1 MTQMEDI
8 LKALNNEENEQ
19 ILNKTSEQIHI
30 EKYNIINELSITESQ
45 TNELLNKLNDY
56 MYIDEIPDIKYGSF
70 VRWINL
76 ENNDNIKLTNGGVVC
91 DVDICNNGVI
101 IKCKNFRHQIFTFL
115 LSKSLIFRKLSNQEK
130 VLLSVSDYLS
140 K

>member
-1 MTQMEDI
+1 MEDI
-8 LKALNNEENEQ
+8 LKALDNEENEQ
-19 ILNKTSEQIHI
+19 ILNKTSQQIHN
-30 EKYNIINELSITESQ
+30 EKYNIINELSIPESQ

-76 ENNDNIKLTNGGVVC
+76 ENNDDIKLTNGGVVC

-101 IKCKNFRHQIFTFL
+101 VKCKNFRHHMFTFL
-115 LSKSLIFRKLSNQEK
+115 LSKTLIFRKLSNQEK